1 MRVARWIGGGL
12 ALLVVLLLVVEV
24 AFRVAGTFIDR
35 EAARVDDGRTVV
47 LCVGDSHTRGRPDP
61 ENYPSALDRIL
72 NERADRPYRVVNVGI
87 PGLSTGQLRQR
98 FTRFV
103 DYYRPAVILHWAGI
117 NNGWQH
123 PEWRGPIAWLTEHS
137 KVARFVRVALFYRR
151 LFREVDTNA
160 PDLLHFEAARAR
172 AQWNVNFGGKEEE
185 IVTQQGA
192 ELPVEQVGILTRDDL
207 TFMMKTAKDRG
218 IPMFLVKYGL
228 AGGYFAPVNRA
239 VIDISAD
246 FGVPYVD
253 SAVAAEEVHRALPQE
268 RLYDDWVHPMPIVY
282 RQVAEEAYKLLVE
295 RGLVKP
301 RS

>member
-1 MRVARWIGGGL
+1 MRVVRRIGGGF
-12 ALLVVLLLVVEV
+12 ALLAVLWLVVEV
-24 AFRVAGTFIDR
+24 AFRVAGLWVGR
-35 EAARVDDGRTVV
+35 EATSLDDGRTVV

-61 ENYPSALDRIL
+61 DNYPAALERIL

-117 NNGWQH
+117 NNGWHH
-123 PEWRGPIAWLTEHS
+123 PEGQRGVVGWLTEHS

-151 LFREVDTNA
+151 LFREADATA
-160 PDLLHFEAARAR
+160 PDLLHYEKAR

-185 IVTQQGA
+185 IVTEHGA
-192 ELPVEQVGILTRDDL
+192 ELPVEQVAVVTRADL
-207 TFMMKTAKDRG
+207 TFMMQVAKERG
-218 IPMFLVKYGL
+218 VPMFLVKYGL
-228 AGGYFAPVNRA
+228 AGGYYAPVNKA
-239 VIDISAD
+239 VIAISAD
-246 FGVPYVD
+246 FGVPYID
-253 SAVAAEEVHRALPQE
+253 SAVAAGEVHRTAPQE
-268 RLYDDWVHPMPIVY
+268 RLYDDWVHPMPMVY
-282 RQVAEEAYKLLVE
+282 RQTAEEAYKLLVE